1 MSLFFYQDRIERTI
15 YFDEEISHHMT
26 RSLRK
31 KAGDIIYATDGKG
44 LILTST
50 IEEMEGKKLR
60 AHITDEKIRN
70 QKWKITVACSLL
82 KPENRLKNFLEKATN
97 LGVMK
102 KIPQIVNQI
111 ERRSGRKRR
120 KVRVVNR

>member
-1 MSLFFYQDRIERTI
+1 MSLFFFQDRIERTI

-82 KPENRLKNFLEKATN
+82 KSENRFENFLEKATE
-97 LGVMK
+97 LGVSEI
-102 KIPQIVNQI
+102 IPLICQD
-111 ERRSGRKRR
+111 RKSTRLNSSH
-120 KVRVVNR
+120 VAI